1 VINRAANLRKES
13 SSLFTFPI
21 LQVKE
26 VLEGYRVTLTYNLY
40 EDPLPGPEKGPL
52 TGPLVDLRS
61 TVLYQ
66 TLVKA
71 LSVDSFMRDGGL
83 LGLTLQHQY
92 PHVSKTFV
100 NAPAM
105 MLKGADAVIFAV
117 AQQLGLR
124 TSFVHV
130 YYYDSWGEEDKELD
144 TLKALETSH
153 RGFSEEEG
161 VDHLRSR
168 LFELSGD
175 SKYGDVTWCIGAET
189 GSSLREVGK
198 IGAYYGNEP
207 SIEVH
212 YCVAALVVKIPE
224 WGEERGEILSAAE

>member
-1 VINRAANLRKES
+1 LRKES
-13 SSLFTFPI
+13 SSLFTFSI

-26 VLEGYRVTLTYNLY
+26 VSEGYRVTLTYNLY

-71 LSVDSFMRDGGL
+71 LGVDSFMPYGGL

-92 PHVSKTFV
+92 PHVSETFV

-130 YYYDSWGEEDKELD
+130 YSGDSWRGEYLEEDKEVD
-144 TLKALETSH
+144 TLKALETSTF
-153 RGFSEEEG
+153 GYTYEEHG
-161 VDHLRSR
+161 INHLRIV
-168 LFELSGD
+168 FELSGGIRYD
-175 SKYGDVTWCIGAET
+175 DVTWCIEPEAGT
-189 GSSLREVGK
+189 SWHEVGK
-198 IGAYYGNEP
+198 VGAAYGNEP

-212 YCVAALVVKIPE
+212 YCVAALVVKVPE